1 MIDKLKERLN
11 ALYPHMNIT
20 FYLIDINAMNN
31 YAFQYGEVKTN
42 ITVDVNTLNDANL
55 YQAISSFVS
64 YIEYNG
70 LYK

>member
-11 ALYPHMNIT
+11 ALYPNMNIG
-20 FYLIDINAMNN
+20 FYLIDMNAMNN
-31 YAFQYGEVKTN
+31 YAFQYGENKTN
-42 ITVDVNTLNDANL
+42 ITVDINTLNDANL
-55 YQAISSFVS
+55 HQAVSSFVS